1 MKKRIPVTE
10 KLARRVMN
18 LSVPLHQSTGT
29 HCELSGIWQSPTG
42 VRIQLFEG
50 QLLPADAGRPCHWT
64 HVGFHEARPG
74 SRQVRWAVP
83 EPHLL

>member
-29 HCELSGIWQSPTG
+29 HRELSGIWQSPAG
-42 VRIQLFEG
+42 VRIPMFEG
-50 QLLPADAGRPCHWT
+50 QLLPADAGRPCLWT
-64 HVGFHEARPG
+64 HVSFHG
-74 SRQVRWAVP
+74 SGPESGRARWAVP